1 MGKRRRRAERVIEEV
16 QERARLAAEALV
28 EDVEETVG
36 RATRRTRKS
45 RSGIDRS
52 ARKAEHKLGRFWN
65 RGRFRVRRLR
75 RKAEKRID
83 HVMSKA
89 KRG

>member
-1 MGKRRRRAERVIEEV
+1 VGKRRRRAERGIEEV
-16 QERARLAAEALV
+16 QKRASLAAEALV
-28 EDVEETVG
+28 EDVG

-45 RSGIDRS
+45 RRGIDRS

-89 KRG
+89 KQR

>member
-1 MGKRRRRAERVIEEV
+1 MGSRRRRAERAIEEV
-16 QERARLAAEALV
+16 QKRARLAAEALV

-36 RATRRTRKS
+36 RGTRRTRK
-45 RSGIDRS
+45 RRRGIARS

-75 RKAEKRID
+75 RTAEKRID

-89 KRG
+89 KQG